1 MVEVRDDNEDNTC
14 RKIGSTSR
22 RSTDITQASSS
33 QDESLLSWESSTS
46 KVSKT
51 TVNTRHTKKSS
62 QKRRGTSRR
71 GVHDRLYA
79 RSKAK
84 QEEGREKR
92 QQIAESLAPKPPPPI
107 KKISAEKAT
116 SLFDRL
122 YDDGVQKLI
131 SLGRKKNALDEL
143 SEEEKSTTTIIT
155 NSKQDDLYNRLYSD
169 AMTKQLKDMHLMDK
183 QRPKAKIIS
192 KKQANSLYER
202 LYLESTLST
211 QRARGAEE

>member
-1 MVEVRDDNEDNTC
+1 MAEARDDIEDNSY
-14 RKIGSTSR
+14 RKIGSTNM

-33 QDESLLSWESSTS
+33 QDESSLSWESSAS
-46 KVSKT
+46 KASKA
-51 TVNTRHTKKSS
+51 TVDTRQTKSS
-62 QKRRGTSRR
+62 QKRRGKSQR

-92 QQIAESLAPKPPPPI
+92 QQIAESLAPKPAPPI

-131 SLGRKKNALDEL
+131 SLGRKKNASDDMSAEG
-143 SEEEKSTTTIIT
+143 KSTTTILT
-155 NSKQDDLYNRLYSD
+155 NSKQDELYNRLYSD
-169 AMTKQLKDMHLMDK
+169 AMTKQLKDMYLMDK
-183 QRPKAKIIS
+183 QRPKVKIIS

-211 QRARGAEE
+211 QRARVAEE